1 MKKISKPQTIFID
14 LDGTT
19 LDGKTKGKNPNYF
32 SNENKQIINELKE
45 QNINVVV
52 STGRGD
58 LSKTWNILKT
68 VNSDQNCI
76 LWNGSK
82 VYANGKLIFE
92 KSISNELVL
101 NMINFARRSKI
112 STIVNS
118 DFYNKTYPTTLL
130 LKTILKLLKGKINR
144 YSQFNYKEPIYKL
157 IFMHKNKKNLFKFE
171 AELKK
176 LYANDLEIAFSGK
189 NNSLIEVTAK
199 NCSKGNAEK
208 ILSNYLN
215 WDLNNSYH
223 FGDSMNDASAKNVV
237 NKLIAM
243 KNASKNFKIQ
253 ADFVSEFNYK
263 KGGFAKTIKKYFEMT
278 EE

>member
-19 LDGKTKGKNPNYF
+19 LDGKTKGKKPNYF

-58 LSKTWNILKT
+58 LPKTWNILKT
-68 VNSDQNCI
+68 ANSDQNCI

-92 KSISNELVL
+92 KSISNELVV
-101 NMINFARRSKI
+101 NIINFARRSKI